1 MDREGE
7 LTMRQAFIVAVIF
20 AVATTAATAMTNRGA
35 PGAMLY
41 PDGSSRFAYGG
52 MLRPSI
58 YIQAGSDCDIALQD
72 GEKIHDVFISDSAR
86 WKISTGWSGPDV
98 GHVVV
103 KPTDVNL
110 RTALT
115 IMTDRRTY
123 HIDLVSTRGAGAE
136 FVGFYYPA
144 TPAELRAR
152 IAAHDAKVQPRYACT
167 NLDGAYTAQG
177 ATSLRPISVCNDGKQ
192 TYVNM
197 PILSGDLPIVKQIG
211 ADGKDAQATY
221 TFDNTHNEYAV
232 DGTPARLVLI
242 RGRDRIVLA
251 RTTLKTTA
259 STADQVGGRQR

>member
-1 MDREGE
+1 
-7 LTMRQAFIVAVIF
+7 MRHALILAFLLALVP
-20 AVATTAATAMTNRGA
+20 TAAAAMTNSGA

-41 PDGSSRFAYGG
+41 PDGSYRFAYGG

-58 YIQAGSDCDIALQD
+58 YIQAGSDCDIALQN

-86 WKISTGWSGPDV
+86 WKVSTGWSGPDV
-98 GHVVV
+98 AHVVV

-110 RTALT
+110 RAALT

-123 HIDLVSTRGAGAE
+123 HIDLVSTHSAGAE
-136 FVGFYYPA
+136 FVGFYYPE
-144 TPAELRAR
+144 TPTELRAR
-152 IAAHDAKVQPRYACT
+152 IAAHEARLQLAAAPPRYTCT
-167 NLDGAYTAQG
+167 NLDAAYTAQG

-197 PILSGDLPIVKQIG
+197 PALSGDLPIVKEIG
-211 ADGKDAQATY
+211 TDGKDAQATY

-242 RGRDRIVLA
+242 RGRDRLVLA

-259 STADQVGGRQR
+259 STGDQGQRR

>member
-1 MDREGE
+1 
-7 LTMRQAFIVAVIF
+7 MRHIFIVALI
-20 AVATTAATAMTNRGA
+20 VATVTSAAAAMTNRGT

-41 PDGSSRFAYGG
+41 PDGSYRFAFGG

-98 GHVVV
+98 AHVVV

-123 HIDLVSTRGAGAE
+123 HIDLLSTRGAGAE
-136 FVGFYYPA
+136 FVGFYYPE

-152 IAAHDAKVQPRYACT
+152 IAAHEAKLVPAVPPRYACT
-167 NLDGAYTAQG
+167 NLDAAYTVQG
-177 ATSLRPISVCNDGKQ
+177 ATSLRPMSVCNDGKQ

-197 PILSGDLPIVKQIG
+197 PVLSGDLPIVKEIG

-242 RGRDRIVLA
+242 RGRDRLLLA

-259 STADQVGGRQR
+259 SAADQVGGRQR

>member
-1 MDREGE
+1 
-7 LTMRQAFIVAVIF
+7 MRHVLMVGVMLAV
-20 AVATTAATAMTNRGA
+20 VTTAAAAVTDGGA

-41 PDGSSRFAYGG
+41 PDGSYRFAYGG
-52 MLRPSI
+52 MRRPSI
-58 YIQAGSDCDIALQD
+58 YIQAGSDCDIALQN

-86 WKISTGWSGPDV
+86 WKVSTGWSGPDV

-110 RTALT
+110 RAALT

-123 HIDLVSTRGAGAE
+123 HIDLISTRSAGAE
-136 FVGFYYPA
+136 FVGFYYPE
-144 TPAELRAR
+144 TPVELRAR
-152 IAAHDAKVQPRYACT
+152 IAAHAAKLQLAAVPPRYACT
-167 NLDGAYTAQG
+167 NLDASYTMQG

-197 PILSGDLPIVKQIG
+197 PALNGDLPIVKQIG
-211 ADGKDAQATY
+211 ADGRDAQAAY

-242 RGRDRIVLA
+242 RGRDRLVLA
-251 RTTLKTTA
+251 RTAQRTTA
-259 STADQVGGRQR
+259 STGGQVGGLER